1 MKSLNELNNQLL
13 ARKKELYNEN
23 MQEKIW
29 ASNELK
35 FIRESI
41 SHVEEMVAEMENLND
56 VQYVLHQL
64 ESRYNPADVERS
76 EKKRGML

>member
-1 MKSLNELNNQLL
+1 MNYTNDQLL
-13 ARKKELYNEN
+13 ARKKEFYNEN
-23 MQEKIW
+23 MEEKFW

-41 SHVEEMVAEMENLND
+41 SHVEEMVAEMEKNLND

-64 ESRYNPADVERS
+64 VSRYNPADVERS
-76 EKKRGML
+76 EKEAC

>member
-1 MKSLNELNNQLL
+1 MNYTNDQLL

-23 MQEKIW
+23 MEEKIW

-35 FIRESI
+35 FIREFI
-41 SHVEEMVAEMENLND
+41 SHVEEMVAEMEKNLND

-76 EKKRGML
+76 EKKEPC